1 MVVISEPS
9 DIFPIIITV
18 TEEPLLINPFIGKV
32 IASIHSDIKKVYIV
46 KGSVMGKKSFSE
58 KINYLITIVLISNP
72 VALVNRFFIV
82 FSFIIFNHLSSDAS
96 KNPFSVAYTAKKY
109 QIPVVFVNEIN
120 SESFLEKLKNDKPV
134 VIINQAQVILSEK
147 FLSIPQIGSLNR
159 HCGLLPKYRGRL
171 APFWTYVMREKE
183 SGVSI
188 HFIDKEID
196 NGPILVQKKVPI
208 ERFDTF
214 DSLLAKDFHIA
225 PDAMVEA
232 IGLIKSGEYVKQL
245 IPNEKQFSSYYSS
258 PKIMDALTYRKIMLK
273 KWLFNE

>member
-1 MVVISEPS
+1 MIVISEPS
-9 DIFPIIITV
+9 DNFTIIITV
-18 TEEPLLINPFIGKV
+18 TEEPLLINPFVGKV
-32 IASIHSDIKKVYIV
+32 ITSIHSDVKKIYIV
-46 KGSVMGKKSFSE
+46 KGSVMGKKSLSE
-58 KINYLITIVLISNP
+58 KINYVITIVLISNP
-72 VALVNRFFIV
+72 LILIKRFFIV
-82 FSFIIFNHLSSDAS
+82 FSFIIFKNISSDAS

-120 SESFLEKLKNDKPV
+120 SESFLEELKNDKPV
-134 VIINQAQVILSEK
+134 IIINQAQVIVNEK

-171 APFWTYVMREKE
+171 APFWAYVMREKE

-208 ERFDTF
+208 ERYDSF
-214 DSLLAKDFHIA
+214 DSILAKDFHLA
-225 PDAMVEA
+225 PEAMVEA
-232 IGLIKSGEYVKQL
+232 IGFIKSGEYLKRL

-258 PKIMDALTYRKIMLK
+258 PTIMDALIYRKIMLK
-273 KWLFNE
+273 QWLFNE